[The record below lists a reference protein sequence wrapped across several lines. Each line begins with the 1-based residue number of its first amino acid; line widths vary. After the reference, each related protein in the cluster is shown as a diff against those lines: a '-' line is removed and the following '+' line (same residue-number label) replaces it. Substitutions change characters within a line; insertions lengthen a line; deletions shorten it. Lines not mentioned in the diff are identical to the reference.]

1 MIFIIVLIS
10 MISTFW
16 LQGNINNSNNS
27 NNKYKKLFNNIKLP
41 LFISLFILF
50 IHNNLVNK
58 ETDLLTN
65 QKFFTNLH
73 DF

>member
-1 MIFIIVLIS
+1 MIFIILIIA

-16 LQGNINNSNNS
+16 LQGNLNKKS
-27 NNKYKKLFNNIKLP
+27 NNKYKNLFNNIKLP
-41 LFISLFILF
+41 LFISLFILY

-58 ETDLLTN
+58 EIDILTN
-65 QKFFTNLH
+65 QKFYTNLH